1 MPTDQLIQKRRDRY
15 AMAAFCQAMVVLVWP
30 VQSTMLAL
38 APQAGGAPLVI
49 AVITMCTGPV
59 IFLFGKSVLRHWR
72 EPGNWSGRGY
82 LIGTAMILGVNFVA
96 YTAGAINY
104 FFYMRE

>member
-38 APQAGGAPLVI
+38 APQVGGAPLVI
-49 AVITMCTGPV
+49 AVIAVCTGPV
-59 IFLFGKSVLRHWR
+59 LFLFGKSLWRHWQ
-72 EPGNWSGRGY
+72 EPGIWKGRGY
-82 LIGTAMILGVNFVA
+82 LIGTAVILGINFVA
-96 YTAGAINY
+96 YTAAAINY
-104 FFYMRE
+104 FFYSRQ